1 MIMLLISASPGLA
14 QIWDSGERRW
24 SVGEEERFA
33 AWVEHEVDEQFFLR
47 RHIPIDC
54 ADVPYGL
61 RWIYARI
68 ARLPMLITTEENRL
82 FGHWSSLFDHLPTAG
97 EWYRD
102 RRFLASL
109 EYILHNTSTRT
120 LAEDSYPIR
129 ISADSL
135 MPGAIFLYDGHAG
148 MVSDLITDG
157 SSFSPIQTWEA
168 TLPRKISLLKPRD
181 FLAMSGDPSL
191 GTGILRFRWPIRAG
205 GRWQYLAPDAHP
217 YYSLEQYLPDFR
229 RAGRPMEDEV
239 MLRIDPTP
247 YPGRQRIILL
257 IDALH
262 RYLLERVDIVR
273 DGFRHCQTT
282 SCAEGSFSWEMYST
296 PARDSMIDFRIAI
309 MERLI
314 REYRLE
320 RMEFDRY
327 MHGLPLEISAD
338 RTISVR
344 YVVDNHV
351 WLSHDPTDSIPAR
364 WALEKC
370 PMIQNTS
377 IELGHDL
384 QFSENRYRDID
395 PEYAERQRQIILYK
409 LDQLAREAEL
419 SGCRQPA
426 APTMHRPARPS
437 AALPIRMSN

>member
-1 MIMLLISASPGLA
+1 
-14 QIWDSGERRW
+14 
-24 SVGEEERFA
+24 
-33 AWVEHEVDEQFFLR
+33 
-47 RHIPIDC
+47 
-54 ADVPYGL
+54 
-61 RWIYARI
+61 
-68 ARLPMLITTEENRL
+68 
-82 FGHWSSLFDHLPTAG
+82 
-97 EWYRD
+97 
-102 RRFLASL
+102 
-109 EYILHNTSTRT
+109 
-120 LAEDSYPIR
+120 
-129 ISADSL
+129 
-135 MPGAIFLYDGHAG
+135 
-148 MVSDLITDG
+148 
-157 SSFSPIQTWEA
+157 
-168 TLPRKISLLKPRD
+168 
-181 FLAMSGDPSL
+181 
-191 GTGILRFRWPIRAG
+191 
-205 GRWQYLAPDAHP
+205 
-217 YYSLEQYLPDFR
+217 
-229 RAGRPMEDEV
+229 MEDEV

-273 DGFRHCQTT
+273 DGYRHCQTT

-370 PMIQNTS
+370 PMIQNKS